1 MLDII
6 LRPLKDIVV
15 DPLIL
20 ILKNLRVS
28 PNVFTMLSGL
38 CGKSFSNFKL
48 LTGLIGVWYSTKQE
62 QWMSLIF
69 FLLTRL
75 LDGIDGAYARATN
88 QCTEFGGYLDIV
100 VDFTVSARN
109 LTYPIDLWPDPAWGY
124 YGHTKVGGALMDS
137 LCLFGGHFLCECRRS
152 LLPLCPD

>member
-20 ILKNLRVS
+20 GLKYLKVS
-28 PNVFTMLSGL
+28 PNVFTIFSGL
-38 CGKSFSNFKL
+38 CGKLEHMSQPDV
-48 LTGLIGVWYSTKQE
+48 GLIGVYCSIQLW
-62 QWMSLIF
+62 QWESFVM

-100 VDFTVSARN
+100 VDFTVRN
-109 LTYPIDLWPDPAWGY
+109 LLKHRLINE
-124 YGHTKVGGALMDS
+124 S
-137 LCLFGGHFLCECRRS
+137 Q
-152 LLPLCPD
+152 